1 MCDRGESAQTPSAV
15 SRGQCFDRGARA
27 SARSR
32 RQRIE
37 RNRRRTND
45 FAGSGIRQPEVK
57 PEGLAGAGIAEDE
70 VDQRRRMSAA
80 ATDSGPHL
88 DALLPHRA
96 GKLDAFLILCV
107 DEEIVAAQS
116 MRYARCGAGQ
126 SQCNARRHD
135 GTSARHH
142 NMPTCK
148 RADVYHCT
156 TRRAPTHRETHQA
169 PSVSCASK
177 RESFT
182 PVFELWMNVC
192 SPTYMPTC
200 VTPPPGCAANSRMS
214 PGRNASTTG
223 GTSLP
228 AR

>member
-15 SRGQCFDRGARA
+15 SRGQCFDRGARPR
-27 SARSR
+27 ARSR

-80 ATDSGPHL
+80 ATNFGPHL
-88 DALLPHRA
+88 DALLPHGA
-96 GKLDAFLILCV
+96 GKLDALLILFF
-107 DEEIVAAQS
+107 DEDIVPAQGVRDPRRAAGEGEE
-116 MRYARCGAGQ
+116 RKT
-126 SQCNARRHD
+126 RRHD
-135 GTSARHH
+135 CAKS
-142 NMPTCK
+142 
-148 RADVYHCT
+148 YWT
-156 TRRAPTHRETHQA
+156 TRLAPTHRATHHA
-169 PSVSCASK
+169 PSVSCDSN
-177 RESFT
+177 RDNLT

-228 AR
+228 ARA